1 MTRLVSAVMILLFL
15 SACGSSASRRS
26 VSLRRDAGTVTST
39 TTTTT
44 PLPEGPRINLAN
56 LWGTYALSQAPA
68 SLPFTQVSF
77 PTDSALGSP
86 TTTYAPD
93 GTAMAEYFGNS
104 TIAPF
109 TIKESKSIF
118 SSMDAVKSW
127 LLGLAAGSDGQAK
140 VVILKA
146 GNGLEYGELSGGGA
160 QSLIWQTPAG
170 TRIDVLTSVPTT
182 VDQLESI
189 GAALTG
195 SKLTPET

>member
-1 MTRLVSAVMILLFL
+1 
-15 SACGSSASRRS
+15 
-26 VSLRRDAGTVTST
+26 
-39 TTTTT
+39 
-44 PLPEGPRINLAN
+44 
-56 LWGTYALSQAPA
+56 
-68 SLPFTQVSF
+68 
-77 PTDSALGSP
+77 
-86 TTTYAPD
+86 
-93 GTAMAEYFGNS
+93 MAEYFGNS

-109 TIKESKSIF
+109 TIKESKSVF

-146 GNGLEYGELSGGGA
+146 GNGSEYGELSGGGA

-189 GAALTG
+189 GAALTS